1 MVVASGL
8 VGGIRA
14 GCSQKM
20 TASGLVG
27 GVRAGNKRKPMIR
40 FDPDKKPNFSSQV
53 GINNNWGYLSYE
65 DYKKGLPKAPEV
77 KSVVNRKKVPQY
89 QYVQELQKL
98 QPVVIKRR
106 TKKGGNA
113 AAISGAVKGVSDL
126 GTEITNAVKGS
137 EKTQSDRQQTR
148 NRRKS
153 QRDFNKFKKQ
163 MKKGKFPQMSDEELW
178 AYVQIN

>member
-1 MVVASGL
+1 MVASGL

-14 GCSQKM
+14 GCTQKM
-20 TASGLVG
+20 VASSLVG
-27 GVRAGNKRKPMIR
+27 GVRAGGVKKNRIE
-40 FDPDKKPNFSSQV
+40 FDSDKKPNFSSQV

-113 AAISGAVKGVSDL
+113 TAISGAVKGVADL
-126 GTEITNAVKGS
+126 GTEIAKGARG
-137 EKTQSDRQQTR
+137 TDHVQDTRQ
-148 NRRKS
+148 NRRDIRKS
-153 QRDFNKFKKQ
+153 QRDYNKFKKLQ
-163 MKKGKFPQMSDEELW
+163 KKGKFPPMSDEELW
-178 AYVQIN
+178 EYVQAK